1 MASAAAAP
9 SPEEEAVKLL
19 LERTERFPDATFGKL
34 SIDGAFECYTLED
47 PVPADGV
54 KVAGRTAIP
63 KGIYPVTITWSPR
76 FQREL
81 PLIGYV
87 PGFSGVRI
95 HAGNTVRDTEG
106 CVLVGQSRDLSNGSI
121 GRSQKAMAALQ
132 PKLEAAVRAG
142 IPISLEIT
150 EP

>member
-1 MASAAAAP
+1 MAPAPAATG
-9 SPEEEAVKLL
+9 SEEEAVKLL
-19 LERTERFPDATFGKL
+19 LERTERFPDVTLGKL

-47 PVPADGV
+47 PVPPDGK

-63 KGIYPVTITWSPR
+63 KGLYPVTITWSPR
-76 FQREL
+76 FQRDL
-81 PLIGYV
+81 PLIHYV

-106 CVLVGQSRDLSNGSI
+106 CVLVGQSRDLSSGSI
-121 GRSQKAMAALQ
+121 GRSQKALAALQ
-132 PKLEAAVRAG
+132 PKLEAAVHAG

>member
-1 MASAAAAP
+1 M
-9 SPEEEAVKLL
+9 KLQ
-19 LERTERFPDATFGKL
+19 LERTERFPDVTFGKL

-47 PVPADGV
+47 PVPADGIKV
-54 KVAGRTAIP
+54 KGHTAIP
-63 KGIYPVTITWSPR
+63 KGTYPVTITWSPR

-95 HAGNTVRDTEG
+95 HAGNTVKDTEG
-106 CVLVGQSRDLSNGSI
+106 CVLVGQSRDVATGSI
-121 GRSQKAMAALQ
+121 GRSQKALAALL
-132 PKLEAAVRAG
+132 PKLDAAVHAG